1 MCVCAVH
8 IYIYVPYIICI
19 SRDAY
24 GIAKILSLCLGNFQ
38 TQKQERKGK
47 AGWPFADMERGRESI
62 PSRIQKV
69 LEDDRRNLQFYTFLG
84 FQILYQQTITT
95 PKKIER

>member
-1 MCVCAVH
+1 MKTLVKISKHIERYIYIYVYACVCAVH

-62 PSRIQKV
+62 PSRNEV
-69 LEDDRRNLQFYTFLG
+69 RPGRAL
-84 FQILYQQTITT
+84 
-95 PKKIER
+95 

>member
-1 MCVCAVH
+1 MKTLVKISKHIERYIYICICMCVCCTY

-62 PSRIQKV
+62 PSRNEV
-69 LEDDRRNLQFYTFLG
+69 RPGRAL
-84 FQILYQQTITT
+84 
-95 PKKIER
+95 